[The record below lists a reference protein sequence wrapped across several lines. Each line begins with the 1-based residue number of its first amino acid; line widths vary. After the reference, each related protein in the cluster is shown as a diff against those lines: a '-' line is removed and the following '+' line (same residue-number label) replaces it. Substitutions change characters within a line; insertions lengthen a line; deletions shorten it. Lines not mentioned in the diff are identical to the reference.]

1 MLFRSFLCE
10 YFPSREG
17 WHLCFYPF
25 EGRNI
30 HELLASLIAFRIA
43 SQTPVTFSLAMNDYG
58 FELLSDQPIPVE
70 DALSEN
76 ILGSENLL
84 KDIQA
89 SINSTEMA
97 RRKFREIAAIA
108 GLVFE
113 GFPGAPVRDRH
124 LQSSAQLFFDVFM
137 QYESNNL
144 LLQQSFEEV
153 MDFQLEEARMRTALE
168 RISSQR
174 IILRKPERPTPL
186 SFPVMVD
193 RLREKLTT
201 EQIMDRV
208 AKMTIMYDDE
218 NI

>member
-1 MLFRSFLCE
+1 
-10 YFPSREG
+10 
-17 WHLCFYPF
+17 
-25 EGRNI
+25 
-30 HELLASLIAFRIA
+30 
-43 SQTPVTFSLAMNDYG
+43 
-58 FELLSDQPIPVE
+58 
-70 DALSEN
+70 
-76 ILGSENLL
+76 
-84 KDIQA
+84 
-89 SINSTEMA
+89 
-97 RRKFREIAAIA
+97 
-108 GLVFE
+108 
-113 GFPGAPVRDRH
+113 
-124 LQSSAQLFFDVFM
+124 M